1 MALFETYTEAAGTGG
16 GGMREDLLDI
26 IVNISPTETPMLSG
40 FKKSK
45 ANATTHEWLTDT
57 LGTANASRVAEGA
70 AFSNTANIAVA
81 RTRLSNYCQINR
93 EVFEVSD
100 TLDAVDKA
108 GIKGGEYEYQLAKG
122 LKILA
127 RAMEVDIVNGA
138 SAAGSAGTA
147 RGAKGVLPWITT
159 NLGDNSGTDRALTEA
174 IYNDNLQ
181 DIFVQG
187 GNPDTTYVHGWQK
200 RKISSFSASNTRNV
214 EASSKKLIYSVDVY
228 ESDFGL
234 QRVILDR
241 YMTDSYV
248 AQLQKDM
255 WGIAMLR
262 PVKHT
267 PIAKLGSSRAG
278 MVESEWTVVSM
289 EEKASGAIKDL
300 STS

>member
-16 GGMREDLLDI
+16 GGMREDLLDV

-45 ANATTHEWLTDT
+45 ATATTHEWLTDT

-70 AFSNTANIAVA
+70 AFSNSANIAVA

-108 GIKGGEYEYQLAKG
+108 GIKGGEYEYQLAKA
-122 LKILA
+122 LKIMA
-127 RAMEVDIVNGA
+127 RAMEVDVVAGA

-147 RGAKGVLPWITT
+147 RGSKGVIPWVTT
-159 NLGDNSGTDRALTEA
+159 NLSTAGGGRDLTET

-181 DIFVQG
+181 DIFGTG
-187 GNPDTTYVHGWQK
+187 GNPDTTYVNGWQK
-200 RKISSFSASNTRNV
+200 RKVTAFSATNTRNI

-241 YMTDSYV
+241 YMPTDKL

-255 WGIAMLR
+255 WSIAMLR

-278 MVESEWTVVSM
+278 MVEAEWTVVSF
-289 EEKASGAIKDL
+289 EEKASGVIEEL
-300 STS
+300 NIN

>member
-16 GGMREDLLDI
+16 GGMREDLLDV

-70 AFSNTANIAVA
+70 AFSNSANIAVA

-108 GIKGGEYEYQLAKG
+108 GIKGGEYEYQLAKA
-122 LKILA
+122 LKIMA
-127 RAMEVDIVNGA
+127 RAMEVDVVTGA

-147 RGAKGVLPWITT
+147 RGSKGVIPWVTT
-159 NLGDNSGTDRALTEA
+159 NLSTAGGGRDLTET
-174 IYNDNLQ
+174 IYNNNLQ
-181 DIFVQG
+181 DIFGTG
-187 GNPDTTYVHGWQK
+187 GNPDTTYVNGWQK
-200 RKISSFSASNTRNV
+200 RKVTAFSATNTRNI

-241 YMTDSYV
+241 YMPTDKL

-255 WGIAMLR
+255 WSIAMLR

-278 MVESEWTVVSM
+278 MVEAEWTIVSM
-289 EEKASGAIKDL
+289 EEKASGVIEEL
-300 STS
+300 NVQ

>member
-45 ANATTHEWLTDT
+45 AMATTHEWLTDT

-70 AFSNTANIAVA
+70 AFSNSANIAVA

-108 GIKGGEYEYQLAKG
+108 GIKGGEYEYQLAKA
-122 LKILA
+122 LKIMA
-127 RAMEVDIVNGA
+127 RAMEVDVVDGA

-147 RGAKGVLPWITT
+147 RGSKGVIPWVTT
-159 NLGDNSGTDRALTEA
+159 NLSTAGGGRDLTETL
-174 IYNDNLQ
+174 YNDNLQ
-181 DIFVQG
+181 SIFVTG
-187 GNPDTTYVHGWQK
+187 GNPDTTYVNGWQK
-200 RKISSFSASNTRNV
+200 RKVTSFSATNTRNI
-214 EASSKKLIYSVDVY
+214 EASTKKLIYSVDVY

-241 YMTDSYV
+241 YMPTDKL

-278 MVESEWTVVSM
+278 MVEAEWTLVSM
-289 EEKASGAIKDL
+289 EEKASGVIEEL
-300 STS
+300 NIN

>member
-16 GGMREDLLDI
+16 GGMREDLLDV

-70 AFSNTANIAVA
+70 AFSNSANIAVA

-108 GIKGGEYEYQLAKG
+108 GIKGGEYEYQLAKA
-122 LKILA
+122 LKIMA
-127 RAMEVDIVNGA
+127 RAMEVDVVAGA

-147 RGAKGVLPWITT
+147 RGSKGVIPWVTT
-159 NLGDNSGTDRALTEA
+159 NLSTARGGRDLTET

-181 DIFVQG
+181 DIFGTG
-187 GNPDTTYVHGWQK
+187 GNPDTTYVNGWQK
-200 RKISSFSASNTRNV
+200 RKVTAFSATNTRNI

-241 YMTDSYV
+241 YMPTDKL

-255 WGIAMLR
+255 WSIAMLR

-278 MVESEWTVVSM
+278 MVEAEWTVVSF
-289 EEKASGAIKDL
+289 EEKASGVIEEL
-300 STS
+300 NVQ

>member
-16 GGMREDLLDI
+16 GGMREDLLDV

-70 AFSNTANIAVA
+70 AFSNSANIAVA

-108 GIKGGEYEYQLAKG
+108 GIKGGEYEYQLAKA
-122 LKILA
+122 LKIMA
-127 RAMEVDIVNGA
+127 RAMEVDVVAGA

-147 RGAKGVLPWITT
+147 RGSKGVIPWVTT
-159 NLGDNSGTDRALTEA
+159 NLSTAGGGRDLTET

-181 DIFVQG
+181 DIFGTG
-187 GNPDTTYVHGWQK
+187 GNPDTTYVNGWQK
-200 RKISSFSASNTRNV
+200 RKVTAFSATNTRNI

-241 YMTDSYV
+241 YMPTDKL

-255 WGIAMLR
+255 WSIAMLR

-278 MVESEWTVVSM
+278 MVEAEWTVVSF
-289 EEKASGAIKDL
+289 EEKASGVIEEL
-300 STS
+300 NVQ

>member
-16 GGMREDLLDI
+16 GGMREDLLDV

-70 AFSNTANIAVA
+70 AFSNSANIAVA

-108 GIKGGEYEYQLAKG
+108 GIKGGEYEYQLAKA
-122 LKILA
+122 LKIMA
-127 RAMEVDIVNGA
+127 RAMEVDVVAGA
-138 SAAGSAGTA
+138 SAAGAAGTP
-147 RGAKGVLPWITT
+147 RGSKGVIPWVTT
-159 NLGDNSGTDRALTEA
+159 NLSTAGGGRDLTET
-174 IYNDNLQ
+174 IYNNNLQ
-181 DIFVQG
+181 SIFGTG
-187 GNPDTTYVHGWQK
+187 GNPDTTYVNGWLK
-200 RKISSFSASNTRNV
+200 RKVTAFSATNTRNI

-241 YMTDSYV
+241 YMPTDKL

-255 WGIAMLR
+255 FSIAMLR

-278 MVESEWTVVSM
+278 MVEAEWTVVSM
-289 EEKASGAIKDL
+289 EEKASGVIEEL
-300 STS
+300 NVS

>member
-16 GGMREDLLDI
+16 GGMREDLLDV

-70 AFSNTANIAVA
+70 AFSNSANIAVA

-108 GIKGGEYEYQLAKG
+108 GIKGGEYEYQLAKA
-122 LKILA
+122 LKIMA
-127 RAMEVDIVNGA
+127 RAMEVDVVAGA

-147 RGAKGVLPWITT
+147 RGSKGVIPWVTT
-159 NLGDNSGTDRALTEA
+159 NLSTAGGGRDLTET
-174 IYNDNLQ
+174 IYNNNLQ
-181 DIFVQG
+181 DIFGTG
-187 GNPDTTYVHGWQK
+187 GNPDTTYVNGWQK
-200 RKISSFSASNTRNV
+200 RKVTAFSATNTRNI
-214 EASSKKLIYSVDVY
+214 EASSKKLIFSVDVY

-241 YMTDSYV
+241 YMPTDKL

-255 WGIAMLR
+255 WSIAMLR

-278 MVESEWTVVSM
+278 MVEAEWTVVSM
-289 EEKASGAIKDL
+289 EEKASGVIEEL
-300 STS
+300 NVQ